1 MNRLIVM
8 AVIAILLNWQASAQD
23 SAYGNCNQEKVI
35 KLIDTGFTKA
45 EISKFCSTP
54 SQPTQE
60 VDQQAKPLPSNKVSL
75 GTKHLSQLNGGWDMS
90 ANCAQDLYIGT
101 GHGITFTEGAFTGN
115 INFLVDNIYMQG
127 NVDENGVI
135 EAVGSGNYVR
145 ADLNGKITDWAEG
158 VAEGKLVANGEVS
171 CWGTWTMTKK
181 K

>member
-90 ANCAQDLYIGT
+90 ANCDHYLGT
-101 GHGITFTEGAFTGN
+101 GYGITFTKGAFTGR
-115 INFLVDNIYMQG
+115 IDFSEDNIYMQG

-135 EAVGSGNYVR
+135 EAFGSGNYVH
-145 ADLNGKITDWAEG
+145 AELNGKITDWAEG
-158 VAEGKLVANGEVS
+158 VAEGKFVGNGEVF
-171 CWGTWTMTKK
+171 CRGTWTMTKK